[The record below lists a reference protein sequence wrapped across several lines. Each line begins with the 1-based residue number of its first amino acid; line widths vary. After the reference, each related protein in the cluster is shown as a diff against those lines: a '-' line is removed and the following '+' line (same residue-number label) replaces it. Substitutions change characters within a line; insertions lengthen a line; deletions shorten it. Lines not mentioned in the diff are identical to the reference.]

1 MQAVVTECL
10 VRYVDLI
17 FSDKVPAI
25 PVQLSSDE
33 QQQQPSSSGGAL
45 KRTRPKSLAIST
57 PTKLLSLEEARN
69 RALQLASS
77 QNDTQYIEV
86 GGGPAS
92 LPPKYH
98 TVIELPNGDARS
110 KRGHSLKHKKSPLGW
125 KSLFAKPGKGRS
137 PSTNKAQRKNSSAS
151 TSSTVSMPAQVAS
164 CSSSSSSK
172 MMMTPQRSVT
182 YIRPRL
188 RPVKSAESLV
198 ASNRNSSAGDSQ
210 LTSPSDTAAAAAT
223 TTVNKLGAEQQNAEC
238 IGASP
243 MLREGDDSCDARLAV
258 DGDDDESI
266 QDGSL
271 SRCHNRSVSHDSY
284 FRLLMTNS
292 RTGMQV
298 DPLDEE
304 GGDASPQAVSDE
316 CHQGQSNDAI
326 YAEIS
331 KSATKS
337 KIFFFLFFFFYF
349 YLHSFSSIMMGLCQK

>member
-1 MQAVVTECL
+1 VGVQAVVTECL

-17 FSDKVPAI
+17 FSDKVPTI
-25 PVQLSSDE
+25 PVQLSCDE
-33 QQQQPSSSGGAL
+33 QPSSGGAL

-125 KSLFAKPGKGRS
+125 KSLFAKPSKGRS
-137 PSTNKAQRKNSSAS
+137 PSNKAQRKNSSAS

-164 CSSSSSSK
+164 SSST
-172 MMMTPQRSVT
+172 TPQRAVT

-210 LTSPSDTAAAAAT
+210 LTSPVDAAA
-223 TTVNKLGAEQQNAEC
+223 NKLAAAEQSAESSA
-238 IGASP
+238 ASP
-243 MLREGDDSCDARLAV
+243 LREGEDSAVRLAG
-258 DGDDDESI
+258 DGDDESI

-284 FRLLMTNS
+284 FRLLMTS
-292 RTGMQV
+292 RTGLQV

-304 GGDASPQAVSDE
+304 GDASPEAASG
-316 CHQGQSNDAI
+316 CHEGQSNDVI

-331 KSATKS
+331 KSGTKS
-337 KIFFFLFFFFYF
+337 IKPPPQN
-349 YLHSFSSIMMGLCQK
+349 FSSFLIHFACLFCIVHHDYVM

>member
-33 QQQQPSSSGGAL
+33 QSAQQQQPSSSGGAL

-125 KSLFAKPGKGRS
+125 KSLFAKPSKGRS

-164 CSSSSSSK
+164 CSPSSS

-210 LTSPSDTAAAAAT
+210 LTSPADAAATT
-223 TTVNKLGAEQQNAEC
+223 TTVNKLGAEQKNAAEC

-243 MLREGDDSCDARLAV
+243 MLREVDDSCDGRLAG

-304 GGDASPQAVSDE
+304 GDASPEAVSDE

-337 KIFFFLFFFFYF
+337 KFFSFFLFFC
-349 YLHSFSSIMMGLCQK
+349 YLHSFLSIMMGLCHK